1 MKRPTADASLGPAAA
16 GPYEI
21 LHLAADVAADIAGVV
36 GDAAAAAADV
46 VGAAAE
52 AAVGGVAVVDQGT
65 SFSPQFK
72 ELTLRRRKVGIRERE
87 RDQI

>member
-1 MKRPTADASLGPAAA
+1 MKRPTADASLGPVAA

-21 LHLAADVAADIAGVV
+21 LHLAANVAADIAGVV
-36 GDAAAAAADV
+36 GDAAAADV

-65 SFSPQFK
+65 SLSPQFK
-72 ELTLRRRKVGIRERE
+72 ELTLCRRKVRIRER
-87 RDQI
+87 